1 MVCCARQGVRKQ
13 GPPGDSVGKARKLS
27 TRIHPSRLFRLLGAA
42 TIVISCVVIELGH
55 DSVSSTFRLRSDST
69 THTRSNQ
76 VIVKRGKEVQAAIIA
91 SVFVILGAV
100 CLLTP
105 LRDLVTRRGFPMWVL
120 GLVFVFVGCV
130 FWFGVIQ
137 NVLRRGRGN

>member
-1 MVCCARQGVRKQ
+1 MTVISCIVIERSL
-13 GPPGDSVGKARKLS
+13 DSVGSKFPV
-27 TRIHPSRLFRLLGAA
+27 T
-42 TIVISCVVIELGH
+42 
-55 DSVSSTFRLRSDST
+55 SDSAT
-69 THTRSNQ
+69 RTRSNQ
-76 VIVKRGKEVQAAIIA
+76 VIVKQGKEVQAAIIA

-120 GLVFVFVGCV
+120 GFAFVFVGCV

-137 NVLRRGRGN
+137 NLLRRRRGN